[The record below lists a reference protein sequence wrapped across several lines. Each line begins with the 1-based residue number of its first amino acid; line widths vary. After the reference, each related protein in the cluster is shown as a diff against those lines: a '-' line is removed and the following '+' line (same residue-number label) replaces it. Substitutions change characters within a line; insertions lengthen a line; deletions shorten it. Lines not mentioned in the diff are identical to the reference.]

1 MAEIFA
7 PSMGQAIYNGTS
19 GNLSTAVGFAK
30 LKATPENSMVHLLDL
45 PIGVE
50 ILWVDIVT
58 KGLGAGVK
66 LDVKAGNAELVVEQE
81 AATNMASHNI
91 VAPVYISEHN
101 TRLDIVTKGASATG
115 ELHVFLTY
123 RFIGY

>member
-19 GNLSTAVGFAK
+19 GNLSTAVAYVK
-30 LKATPENSMVHLLDL
+30 LKDTIQDSTVHMLDL

-50 ILWVDIVT
+50 ILWVDMVT
-58 KGLGAGVK
+58 QGLGLGVRLDIKVGDIK
-66 LDVKAGNAELVVEQE
+66 LVGEQNV
-81 AATNMASHNI
+81 ANKVTLHNI
-91 VAPVYISEHN
+91 VAPVYIKEHN
-101 TRLDIVTKGASATG
+101 TRLDVVPKGSTATG
-115 ELHVFLTY
+115 ELYVFLTY

>member
-19 GNLSTAVGFAK
+19 GNLSTAVAYVK
-30 LKATPENSMVHLLDL
+30 LKATPQDTTIHMLDL

-50 ILWVDIVT
+50 ILWVDVVT
-58 KGLGAGVK
+58 KGLGAGAK
-66 LDVKAGNAELVVEQE
+66 LDIKVGDIELVGEQSV
-81 AATNMASHNI
+81 ATKVALHNI
-91 VAPVYISEHN
+91 IAPVHIKEHN
-101 TRLDIVTKGASATG
+101 TRLDVVTKGASATG